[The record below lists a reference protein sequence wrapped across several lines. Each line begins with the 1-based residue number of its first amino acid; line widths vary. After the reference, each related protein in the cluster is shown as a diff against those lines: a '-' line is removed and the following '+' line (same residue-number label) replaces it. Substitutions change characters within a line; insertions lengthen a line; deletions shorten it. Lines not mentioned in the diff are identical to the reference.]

1 MRIAI
6 AGAGAV
12 GSVIAAYLMKEG
24 GHEVSLLARGAQLAA
39 LRARGLAVESRGKL
53 LESRPKASDDP
64 AELGPQDVILST
76 VKGYAVADL
85 APRLAPMRG
94 PHTLVITAQNGIPWW
109 YFYGIGGP
117 DSDHPFETVDPGGV
131 AWKALG
137 PERAIGCVV
146 SIPSEKTAPGHVHHD
161 GALRLVLGAPRPG
174 DHGARL
180 RDISGALS
188 AAGIEAP
195 VTSDIRHA
203 IWSKQQSLVGS
214 SSLSVLTGAN
224 HAEIDSASGL
234 AAIRAALSKECI
246 EIANGWGVPLD
257 PKAVRQSG
265 TVGAHKASML
275 QDYEAGRRIELDA
288 IVTAVL
294 DLAKMRGIKA
304 PMIEAVWALTRLR
317 AQTAMAAVKKAAE

>member
-6 AGAGAV
+6 AGTGAV
-12 GSVIAAYLMKEG
+12 GSVIAAYLMQDGK
-24 GHEVSLLARGAQLAA
+24 HEVSLLARGAQLAA
-39 LRARGLAVESRGKL
+39 LSKDGLAVESRGRM
-53 LESRPKASDDP
+53 LESRPRASDDP
-64 AELGPQDVILST
+64 AQLGVQDVIVST
-76 VKGYAVADL
+76 VKGYAVAAL
-85 APRLAPMRG
+85 APSLAPLCG
-94 PHTLVITAQNGIPWW
+94 QQTLVITAQNGLPWW
-109 YFYGIGGP
+109 YFYGITGP
-117 DSDHPFETVDPGGV
+117 EADRPFETVDPGGV

-137 PERAIGCVV
+137 AQRAIGCVV

-174 DHGARL
+174 DHGELL
-180 RDISGALS
+180 RDIAQAF
-188 AAGIEAP
+188 AASGIEAP

-224 HAEIDSASGL
+224 HAEIDAAPGL
-234 AAIRAALSKECI
+234 GAVRAAITAECI
-246 EIANGWGVPLD
+246 AIAQAWGVPLD

-288 IVTAVL
+288 ILTSVL
-294 DLAKMRGIKA
+294 DLAKRRSIKA
-304 PMIEAVWALTRLR
+304 PTIEAVWALTRLR
-317 AQTAMAAVKKAAE
+317 AETAQAAAKKAAE